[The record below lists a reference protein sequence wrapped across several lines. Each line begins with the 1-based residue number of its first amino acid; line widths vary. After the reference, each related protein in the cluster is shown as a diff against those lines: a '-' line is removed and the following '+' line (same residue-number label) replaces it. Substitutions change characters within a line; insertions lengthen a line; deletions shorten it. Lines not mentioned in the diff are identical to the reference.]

1 MRIDAKGIENVFMK
15 YGVEKTNSKNRE
27 I

>member
-1 MRIDAKGIENVFMK
+1 MQIDEKGIENVFMK